1 MRTVIIGRTNTEY
14 ARAVETF
21 MEDFRRRTGRELE
34 MLDPDTHDGDSFCRA
49 YDIVEYPTVIAVDD
63 NGQMQNMWVGS
74 VMPTVSEV
82 SFYV

>member
-1 MRTVIIGRTNTEY
+1 MRTVIIGRANTEY

-21 MEDFRRRTGRELE
+21 MEDFRRRTGRQLE

-49 YDIVEYPTVIAVDD
+49 YDIVEYPTIIAVDD